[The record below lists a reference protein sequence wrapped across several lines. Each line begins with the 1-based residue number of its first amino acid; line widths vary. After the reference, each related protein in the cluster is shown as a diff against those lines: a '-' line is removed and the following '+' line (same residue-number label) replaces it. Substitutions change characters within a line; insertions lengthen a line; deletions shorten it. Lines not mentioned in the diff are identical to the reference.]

1 MSEMRKIVIVAA
13 FFGILLG
20 ATIFF
25 LSPSVETGP
34 RRIMLQ
40 NSGLPP
46 AQPEAVVVHENQS
59 MWPVVIGF
67 VLGGALGFGTFLV
80 ARRRT

>member
-1 MSEMRKIVIVAA
+1 
-13 FFGILLG
+13 
-20 ATIFF
+20 
-25 LSPSVETGP
+25 
-34 RRIMLQ
+34 MLQ
-40 NSGLPP
+40 NSGLP

>member
-1 MSEMRKIVIVAA
+1 MSEMRKIMIAAA

-25 LSPSVETGP
+25 LSPSVATGP
-34 RRIMLQ
+34 RQVMLQ
-40 NSGLPP
+40 NSGLP